1 MICKRCGSNELSKN
15 GTKLKN
21 GVRVQKYK
29 CRKCR
34 HESLEQ
40 GELPKEEVRI
50 ECKAVGMSEE
60 QFRAKFD
67 LRFIIESK
75 CKTLQRGIFLSM
87 SEFIKLCGIT
97 PSAGY
102 RDIMLH
108 SDFDDY
114 RGKVRGEIYWSAPE
128 SISKLR
134 QEGILN

>member
-1 MICKRCGSNELSKN
+1 MICKRCGGETAKN
-15 GTKLKN
+15 GTKLKS

-29 CRKCR
+29 CKACK
-34 HESLEQ
+34 HEQYENT
-40 GELPKEEVRI
+40 KEEVRTEVKLI
-50 ECKAVGMSEE
+50 GMSED

-67 LRFIIESK
+67 LRFIVESK

-87 SEFIKLCGIT
+87 SEFVKFCGIV
-97 PSAGY
+97 PSSGY

-128 SISKLR
+128 SINKLR
-134 QEGILN
+134 SEGILN